1 MAMMRALLSRLGD
14 DKQVVSEV
22 VEMDDAALPEGNVVV
37 DVEYTTVNYKD
48 GMILTTGGG
57 LVKTWPHVGG
67 IDLAGTVASSQDA
80 RFAPGDKVTL
90 NGYRLGELFWGGYAT
105 RARVSADHLVKLP
118 PNISTRQAAAI
129 GTAGYTSMLCVLALE
144 KHGIRPDRGEV
155 LVTGAAG
162 GVGSVA
168 IAILDKLGYTVTA
181 STGRLSESDYLKSLG
196 AANVIERKE
205 ISEAPD
211 RPLLP
216 ERFAGIVDTVAGPT
230 IGHALSMLSYGGAAA
245 VCGLAG
251 GVTLPASI
259 LPFLLRGIAVYGID
273 SVMLPMAPRQEAWRR
288 LGTDLPLDRLEST
301 TFQARLEDVPGL
313 ARKILEG
320 KVRGRAVVSL
330 SA

>member
-1 MAMMRALLSRLGD
+1 MAKMHALLSRLGD
-14 DKQVVSEV
+14 DKQVVSDV
-22 VEMDDAALPEGNVVV
+22 VELDDAALPEGDVTV
-37 DVEYTTVNYKD
+37 DVEYSTVNYKD

-67 IDLAGTVASSQDA
+67 IDLAGTVASSDDP

-105 RARVSADHLVKLP
+105 RARVKADHLVKLP
-118 PNISTRQAAAI
+118 HSISTRHAAAI
-129 GTAGYTSMLCVLALE
+129 GTAGYTAMLCVLALE
-144 KHGIRPDRGEV
+144 KHGIRPDAGEI

-168 IAILDKLGYTVTA
+168 IAILDALGYTVTA
-181 STGRLSESDYLKSLG
+181 STGRLAETDYLKALG
-196 AANVIERKE
+196 ATHVIERKE

-230 IGHALSMLSYGGAAA
+230 IGRALSMLKYGGAAA

-251 GVTLPASI
+251 GLTLPASI
-259 LPFLLRGIAVYGID
+259 IPFLLRGIAVYGID

-288 LGTDLPLDRLEST
+288 LGADLPLDKLEST
-301 TFQARLEDVPGL
+301 TFDASLEDVPAL
-313 ARKILEG
+313 ARRILKGE
-320 KVRGRAVVSL
+320 VRGRAVVSL
-330 SA
+330 AR

>member
-14 DKQVVSEV
+14 DKQVTSEV
-22 VEMDDAALPEGNVVV
+22 VEMDEAALPEGDVTV

-67 IDLAGTVASSQDA
+67 IDLAGTVAASEDA
-80 RFAPGDKVTL
+80 RFKPGDRVTL

-105 RARVSADHLVKLP
+105 RARVKADHLVKLP
-118 PNISTRQAAAI
+118 DSISIRHAAAI

-144 KHGIRPDRGEV
+144 RHGIRPDMGEI

-168 IAILDKLGYTVTA
+168 VAILDKLGYTVTA
-181 STGRLSESDYLKSLG
+181 STGRLSETDYLKALG
-196 AANVIERKE
+196 ATNVIERKE

-230 IGHALSMLSYGGAAA
+230 IGHALSMLKYAGAAA

-301 TFQARLEDVPGL
+301 TFEARLEDVPAL
-313 ARKILEG
+313 AQKILKGE
-320 KVRGRAVVSL
+320 VRGRAVVSV

>member
-1 MAMMRALLSRLGD
+1 MTKMRALLSRLGE
-14 DKQVVSEV
+14 DKQVVSEI
-22 VEMDDAALPEGNVVV
+22 VELDDAALPQGEVTV

-67 IDLAGTVASSQDA
+67 IDLAGTVAASDDA
-80 RFAPGDKVTL
+80 RFTPGDKVTL
-90 NGYRLGELFWGGYAT
+90 NGYRMGELFWGGYAT
-105 RARVSADHLVKLP
+105 RARVKADHLVKLP
-118 PNISTRQAAAI
+118 ATISTRHAAAI

-144 KHGIRPDRGEV
+144 KHGIRPDAGEI

-168 IAILDKLGYTVTA
+168 LAILNKLGYTATA
-181 STGRLSESDYLKSLG
+181 STGRLAETDYLKSLG

-230 IGHALSMLSYGGAAA
+230 IGHALSMLKYGGAAA

-259 LPFLLRGIAVYGID
+259 LPFLLRGITVYGID

-288 LGTDLPLDRLEST
+288 LGTDLPLEKLDATIVE
-301 TFQARLEDVPGL
+301 AGLEDVPAL
-313 ARKILEG
+313 AGKILKG
-320 KVRGRAVVSL
+320 QVRGRVVVSL
-330 SA
+330 AG

>member
-1 MAMMRALLSRLGD
+1 MAKMRALLSRLGE

-22 VEMDDAALPEGNVVV
+22 VEMDDAALPEGDVTV

-67 IDLAGTVASSQDA
+67 IDLAGTVAASGDA

-90 NGYRLGELFWGGYAT
+90 NGYRMGELFWGGYAT
-105 RARVSADHLVKLP
+105 RARVKADHLVKLP
-118 PNISTRQAAAI
+118 ATISTRHAAAI

-144 KHGIRPDRGEV
+144 KHGIGPDAGEI

-168 IAILDKLGYTVTA
+168 LAILNRLGYTATA
-181 STGRLSESDYLKSLG
+181 STGRLAEADYLRNLG
-196 AANVIERKE
+196 ATHVIERKE

-230 IGHALSMLSYGGAAA
+230 IGHALSMLKYGGAAA

-259 LPFLLRGIAVYGID
+259 LPFLLRGITVYGID

-288 LGTDLPLDRLEST
+288 LGTDLPLEKLDST
-301 TFQARLEDVPGL
+301 IVEAKLEDVPAL
-313 ARKILEG
+313 AGKILKG
-320 KVRGRAVVSL
+320 QVRGRVVVSL
-330 SA
+330 AG

>member
-1 MAMMRALLSRLGD
+1 MAMMRALLSRLGE
-14 DKQVVSEV
+14 DKQVVSEI
-22 VEMDDAALPEGNVVV
+22 VEMDDAALPEGEVVV

-48 GMILTTGGG
+48 GTILTTGGG

-67 IDLAGTVASSQDA
+67 IDLAGTVARSDDP

-105 RARVSADHLVKLP
+105 RARVRADHLVKLP
-118 PNISTRQAAAI
+118 ASISTRHAAAI
-129 GTAGYTSMLCVLALE
+129 GTAGYTSMLCVIALE
-144 KHGIRPDRGEV
+144 KHGITPDMGEI

-168 IAILDKLGYTVTA
+168 VAILAKLGYTVTA
-181 STGRLSESDYLKSLG
+181 STGRLSETDYLKSLG
-196 AANVIERKE
+196 AAHVIERRE

-216 ERFAGIVDTVAGPT
+216 ERFAGIIDTVAGPT
-230 IGHALSMLSYGGAAA
+230 IGHALSMLKYGGAAA

-288 LGTDLPLDRLEST
+288 LGTDLPLDQLDST
-301 TFQARLEDVPGL
+301 TFDAALSDVPEL
-313 ARKILEG
+313 AKQILKG
-320 KVRGRAVVSL
+320 NVRGRAVVSL
-330 SA
+330 AS

>member
-1 MAMMRALLSRLGD
+1 MAKMRALLSRLGD
-14 DKQVVSEV
+14 DRKVVSEL
-22 VEMDDAALPEGNVVV
+22 VEMDDAALPEGNVMV

-67 IDLAGTVASSQDA
+67 IDLAGIVAASEDA
-80 RFAPGDKVTL
+80 RFAPGDRVTL
-90 NGYRLGELFWGGYAT
+90 NGYRMGELFWGGYAS
-105 RARVSADHLVKLP
+105 RARVKADHLVKLP
-118 PNISTRQAAAI
+118 DSISTRRAAAI

-144 KHGIRPDRGEV
+144 KHGIRPDMGEI

-168 IAILDKLGYTVTA
+168 IAILKQLGYEVTA
-181 STGRLSESDYLKSLG
+181 STGRLSEADYLKSLG
-196 AANVIERKE
+196 AAQVIERKE
-205 ISEAPD
+205 ISEAPEK
-211 RPLLP
+211 PLLP

-230 IGHALSMLSYGGAAA
+230 IGRALSMLKYGGAAA

-259 LPFLLRGIAVYGID
+259 LPFLLRGVTVYGID

-288 LGTDLPLDRLEST
+288 LGTDLPMDKLDST
-301 TFQARLEDVPGL
+301 TFDARLEDVPEL
-313 ARKILEG
+313 ARQILKG
-320 KVRGRAVVSL
+320 AVRGRAVVRV
-330 SA
+330 AE